1 MWGVVFSFIRM
12 KLIQLELNRILEYQY
27 ISVVIT
33 QSCVI
38 SNSILLSIFYYFF
51 TDLFTLLFGFFHKCS
66 CNWKVSWRVS
76 VIIQNKCVT
85 VSIYCGYFK

>member
-1 MWGVVFSFIRM
+1 MWGVAFSFIKM

-51 TDLFTLLFGFFHKCS
+51 TDLFT
-66 CNWKVSWRVS
+66 WKVSWRVS
-76 VIIQNKCVT
+76 VIIQNNCVT